1 MAKLQ
6 VGLLFGGKSVEHRVS
21 IVSATAIFNA
31 LNRDKYEVSPIM
43 IDPEGRWHLAPRD
56 YPGDLEHVAR
66 ETEVI
71 LRPDAS
77 GGRLESLDPK
87 IPAGFE
93 NRPLD
98 VIFPIA
104 HGRGG
109 EDGSVQGLFELA
121 SVPYVG
127 SGVLSSALQMDKDL
141 AKQILKSAGLPVLPW
156 VTVRCE
162 ELFERGEGKW
172 AEEIIEELRLP
183 VFVKPANSGSSIGI
197 SKADDLASLAA
208 SLKEAARFDDKV
220 IVERAVNAR
229 EIEIAILGNE
239 SCKAS
244 VPGEIIP
251 KVEFYDYQAKYQD
264 ESTELIIPAEIPD
277 SITEKLQDIAVRAAK
292 ALAAR
297 GMTRVDFLIE
307 RENQNIW
314 INELNSLPGFTS
326 GSMYPRLWA
335 ATGVPFGALL
345 DQLIELALERH
356 AQRVRL
362 QTAAPP
368 ALL

>member
-1 MAKLQ
+1 
-6 VGLLFGGKSVEHRVS
+6 
-21 IVSATAIFNA
+21 
-31 LNRDKYEVSPIM
+31 
-43 IDPEGRWHLAPRD
+43 
-56 YPGDLEHVAR
+56 
-66 ETEVI
+66 
-71 LRPDAS
+71 PDAS
-77 GGRLESLDPK
+77 GGHLESVDPQR
-87 IPAGFE
+87 PARAK

-121 SVPYVG
+121 SIPYVG
-127 SGVLSSALQMDKDL
+127 SGVLSSAIQMDKDF
-141 AKQILKSAGLPVLPW
+141 AKRLLQSAGLPVLPW
-156 VTVRCE
+156 VTIHRG
-162 ELFERGEGKW
+162 ELSERGAREW
-172 AEEIIEELRLP
+172 AEDITKQLALP

-197 SKADDLASLAA
+197 SKATRVASLTA
-208 SLKEAARFDDKV
+208 SLEEAVRFDDKV
-220 IVERAVNAR
+220 IVERAVEAR

-244 VPGEIIP
+244 LPGEIVP
-251 KVEFYDYQAKYQD
+251 KHGFYDYQAKYQD
-264 ESTELIIPAEIPD
+264 EATELIIPADIPPAL
-277 SITEKLQDIAVRAAK
+277 TEKLQDLSIRAAK
-292 ALAAR
+292 TLEAR

-307 RENQNIW
+307 EKNQNVW

-335 ATGVPFGALL
+335 ATGVPFSKLL
-345 DQLIELALERH
+345 DQLIELAIEQH

-368 ALL
+368 ASL

>member
-1 MAKLQ
+1 MAKLH
-6 VGLLFGGKSVEHRVS
+6 VGLLFGGRSVEHRVS

-31 LNRDKYEVSPIM
+31 LDRDKYEVSPIL
-43 IDPEGRWHLAPRD
+43 IDPEGRWHLAPSD
-56 YPGDLEHVAR
+56 YKGALERVSR
-66 ETEVI
+66 EDEVI

-77 GGRLESLDPK
+77 GGHLQSLNPK
-87 IPAGFE
+87 SRTASE

-109 EDGSVQGLFELA
+109 EDGSVQGLLELA

-127 SGVLSSALQMDKDL
+127 SGVLSSALQMDKDF
-141 AKQILKSAGLPVLPW
+141 AKQVLKLSGLPVLPW
-156 VTVRCE
+156 VTIRSD
-162 ELFERGEGKW
+162 ELSERGARKW
-172 AEEIIEELRLP
+172 AEDIIEQLALP

-197 SKADDLASLAA
+197 SKAEDVTSLTKSLEEAS
-208 SLKEAARFDDKV
+208 RFDDKV
-220 IVERAVNAR
+220 IVERAVEAR
-229 EIEIAILGNE
+229 EIEIAILGNA

-251 KVEFYDYQAKYQD
+251 RHDFYDYQAKYQD
-264 ESTELIIPAEIPD
+264 ESTELVIPAEIPP
-277 SITEKLQDIAVRAAK
+277 SVTEKLQELAIRAAK
-292 ALAAR
+292 ALEAR

-307 RENQNIW
+307 ADNQNVW

-335 ATGVPFGALL
+335 ATGTSFSALL
-345 DQLIELALERH
+345 DRLIELALERH
-356 AQRVRL
+356 DQRIRL

-368 ALL
+368 ASL